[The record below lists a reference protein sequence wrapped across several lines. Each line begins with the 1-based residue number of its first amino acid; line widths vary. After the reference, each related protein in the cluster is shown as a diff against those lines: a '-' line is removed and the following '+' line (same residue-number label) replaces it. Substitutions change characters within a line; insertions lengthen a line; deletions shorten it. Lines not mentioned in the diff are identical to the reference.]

1 MAEMQQELSAV
12 LRERS
17 LLSGVLDKVEA
28 VTRIKRE
35 VLVYVVAVLVVFL
48 YVLNLAGPA
57 VTHFITTAW
66 PVLGSLRAMDR
77 QSVELQE
84 KWLGYWIL
92 YAIANSF
99 EWLFVRLQRRIKRIY
114 LLKLLVLVVCALPH
128 PQCPARLIY
137 ARYLRHRVWYE
148 TGAVSSISAMASSAV
163 EHISSAVSKATNG
176 GQESPARKKP
186 AAHKEA
192 PPPPP
197 KKSAAVGK
205 KGK

>member
-35 VLVYVVAVLVVFL
+35 VLVYGEWATSRAPHAARAHRSLVV
-48 YVLNLAGPA
+48 LA
-57 VTHFITTAW
+57 
-66 PVLGSLRAMDR
+66 
-77 QSVELQE
+77 Q
-84 KWLGYWIL
+84 
-92 YAIANSF
+92 
-99 EWLFVRLQRRIKRIY
+99 
-114 LLKLLVLVVCALPH
+114 LLVLVVCALPH

-205 KGK
+205 KGTLRCYA